1 MVLLDVALLAAAGL
15 AAGAVNAVAGGGT
28 FFTFAALVAVGL
40 PPVLANSTSAV
51 GVTPA
56 NVASALGYRREIL
69 RHFRRLSLLTA
80 VSLAGGGL
88 GAFALT
94 RIGNEDFRG
103 LVPWLL
109 LFATVL
115 FAASPW
121 IARATRSLA
130 SGGRSRAWRSVG
142 AGVQF
147 VTAIYGGFFG
157 AGMGIMMLA
166 ALAITEGDDY
176 HVNNAAK
183 HLFAFVIQIIAVV
196 MFVAEGLVA
205 WPQALTIMV
214 AAAIGG
220 WSGVALARRVPAIV
234 IRIVVIATGAMLCVV
249 FFLR

>member
-1 MVLLDVALLAAAGL
+1 MTFPDILLVAAAGL
-15 AAGAVNAVAGGGT
+15 AAGTVNAVAGGGT
-28 FFTFAALVAVGL
+28 FFTFAALIAVGL
-40 PPVLANSTSAV
+40 PPVLANATSAV

-56 NVASALGYRREIL
+56 NVASALGYRREII
-69 RHFRRLSLLTA
+69 RHFRHLALLTG

-88 GAFALT
+88 GAYALT
-94 RIGNEDFRG
+94 RIGNEDFRD

-109 LFATVL
+109 LFATLL

-121 IARATRSLA
+121 IAGAARSL
-130 SGGRSRAWRSVG
+130 SGGDRSPVWRIIG

-147 VTAIYGGFFG
+147 VTSIYGGFFG

-196 MFVAEGLVA
+196 MFVAQGMVA
-205 WPQALTIMV
+205 WPQAITIMV

-234 IRIVVIATGAMLCVV
+234 IRITVIATGAFLCAM